1 MWKSPTNVGLSAN
14 KLISFSEPLL
24 SNKVS
29 EIWQRS
35 GGFKSHVGYCCWLGS
50 PNHEQE
56 VPSDESRHLTSL
68 HTSLNHATAEKFLM
82 EHRQDIS
89 PRNLKGIVFP
99 LPVVLFLHPHCFCH
113 SSSCLDSFPLVLL
126 ISAASI
132 LPLLPVCLLV
142 CLFPLRGI
150 PLGPGSGNRIFIYLT
165 VI

>member
-1 MWKSPTNVGLSAN
+1 MVSWPLISTYFFKAANAVMWKQSPTNVGLSAN

-35 GGFKSHVGYCCWLGS
+35 GGFKSHVGYCCWLES

-82 EHRQDIS
+82 EHCKDIS

-99 LPVVLFLHPHCFCH
+99 LPVVLFLHPYCFLSQLQLLGQL
-113 SSSCLDSFPLVLL
+113 SSSTPP
-126 ISAASI
+126 
-132 LPLLPVCLLV
+132 PLLLV
-142 CLFPLRGI
+142 YCPSSL
-150 PLGPGSGNRIFIYLT
+150 S
-165 VI
+165 VS